1 MYARQRH
8 SIFSND
14 SGSSGRQWSQRA
26 AQLNSCCFCWIMG
39 LLPVWRWCGQRDA
52 SGAFSMPPWVLGMLW
67 SLPEPPTG
75 PDPALWSQQ
84 SKAWP
89 WTTEDIKPVDAQ
101 GVKLENHSH
110 NDAGGVNSGQFSS
123 SLSSPSSSSRS
134 SLYFDSFSSCLI
146 WCVYGQSVL
155 RMVYNGTN
163 CAEMSCMRNLCKAP
177 AMLLPESI

>member
-1 MYARQRH
+1 MITEGSATKFTLVLLDYGFITGVEVASPCH
-8 SIFSND
+8 HEFWGC
-14 SGSSGRQWSQRA
+14 SGPFLSPSTRS
-26 AQLNSCCFCWIMG
+26 
-39 LLPVWRWCGQRDA
+39 
-52 SGAFSMPPWVLGMLW
+52 
-67 SLPEPPTG
+67 
-75 PDPALWSQQ
+75 DPALWSQQ
-84 SKAWP
+84 SKAWL

-101 GVKLENHSH
+101 WVKLENHSH
-110 NDAGGVNSGQFSS
+110 NDAEGVDSGHFSS
-123 SLSSPSSSSRS
+123 SLPSPSSSFRS